1 MTHIIYPQNNVLGA
15 PEAAHKS
22 NILEAGEN
30 LNSNEIH
37 VIVSEYGYN
46 LGDLIVKAN
55 DHIEEVKTNTTRHK
69 LQELETVQQNLSS
82 ITSFLQAL
90 DNELI
95 KNPTAKEINLADHSV
110 LVEKMAR
117 LTPEI
122 KILQGNTTFNRA
134 EAETLKSAFSRK
146 SQVLMQDVSQKS
158 SSVTRA
164 IEEQTEFTKIMHEAL
179 RMNNRLLE
187 TLTSNQKSR

>member
-1 MTHIIYPQNNVLGA
+1 VLGA